1 LRYAEEME
9 RMMSE
14 TRTTKTIDYMSI
26 QILNYNAKREIIY
39 LWGLLAGSVGGF
51 TRRYYYD

>member
-39 LWGLLAGSVGGF
+39 LWGVTGRIGWWFYSKILL
-51 TRRYYYD
+51 